1 MIAERLAG
9 HAAALVAG
17 GRGLVALDEP
27 ARSHRFA
34 LLELPDTA
42 ELRRAWRDLV
52 LDAPGLER
60 YAGGAIL
67 SDASIRG
74 TTIGGGSVVGSLR
87 ARGIVPGVALD
98 AGSAPLA
105 TGSDELVTEGLDG
118 LRRRLTEYALF
129 GVGCAT
135 WRARFRAG
143 PSDRAIAA
151 NAQALARSA
160 ALCQEHGIVP
170 VLEIELSDEG
180 AHDLASAARSTERVL
195 RRLIAELARNH
206 VDLGALLLAPTMI
219 AAGRA
224 AGEPAE
230 TNEIVAQTL
239 RVLGATVP
247 VAVAGI
253 AFLADGVAPALA
265 AERLC
270 ALNRA
275 MPRRRP
281 WPLTFS
287 YGPTLRRVTLD
298 AWRGRADRLADA
310 RRIFLHRTA
319 CASAA
324 ACGAYHAKLE
334 EHVAALAASR
344 AA

>member
-1 MIAERLAG
+1 
-9 HAAALVAG
+9 
-17 GRGLVALDEP
+17 
-27 ARSHRFA
+27 
-34 LLELPDTA
+34 
-42 ELRRAWRDLV
+42 
-52 LDAPGLER
+52 
-60 YAGGAIL
+60 
-67 SDASIRG
+67 
-74 TTIGGGSVVGSLR
+74 
-87 ARGIVPGVALD
+87 
-98 AGSAPLA
+98 
-105 TGSDELVTEGLDG
+105 
-118 LRRRLTEYALF
+118 
-129 GVGCAT
+129 VGCAT

-206 VDLGALLLAPTMI
+206 VDLGALLLAPTMC